1 METLNG
7 KFDKAGGVTRLVLLK
22 GQMPHAAAKAVGLT
36 LEEAFQLM
44 EEYTAFGEMV
54 FRRVGGAL
62 KGVPAPLGQCLRALC
77 DYYELV
83 FGVPP
88 TEYEE
93 SATMEEPA
101 VVVLDVTG

>member
-7 KFDKAGGVTRLVLLK
+7 KFNKAGEVTRLALLK
-22 GQMPHAAAKAVGLT
+22 GQTPPAAADAAGVSLD
-36 LEEAFQLM
+36 EAFQLM
-44 EEYTAFGEMV
+44 EAYTAFGEMV

-62 KGVPAPLGQCLRALC
+62 KGIPAPLGQCLRALC

-93 SATMEEPA
+93 IEPTTEPA
-101 VVVLDVTG
+101 IVVLGASD